1 MGGGSASS
9 GKSSSS
15 STKTTTYGNTT
26 TSNPYI
32 TSTTNNK
39 GTTTDWKDGTALQS
53 VNNFVNDNINGLLQE
68 YINPSIDSATNQAK
82 LNQFNNA
89 QQQNLQNNIINPLA
103 KNNMIRSSQATNLYN
118 NLSNQSADYV
128 NSLIANSQDTTAN
141 TINNLMNYVLQGWNV
156 INGNQAL
163 SLNSSQGNATSN
175 VNTTGKSNSV
185 SYST

>member
-1 MGGGSASS
+1 M
-9 GKSSSS
+9 
-15 STKTTTYGNTT
+15 
-26 TSNPYI
+26 
-32 TSTTNNK
+32 NN
-39 GTTTDWKDGTALQS
+39 
-53 VNNFVNDNINGLLQE
+53 NIDSLLQE
-68 YINPSIDSATNQAK
+68 YLNPSINSTTNQAK

-103 KNNMIRSSQATNLYN
+103 NNNMIRSSQATNLYN

-128 NSLIANSQDTTAN
+128 NSLLASSQDNTAN
-141 TINNLMNYVLQGWNV
+141 VINNLMNYVLQGWNV

-175 VNTTGKSNSV
+175 ASTTSNSKSS

>member
-1 MGGGSASS
+1 M
-9 GKSSSS
+9 
-15 STKTTTYGNTT
+15 N
-26 TSNPYI
+26 NYI
-32 TSTTNNK
+32 DS
-39 GTTTDWKDGTALQS
+39 
-53 VNNFVNDNINGLLQE
+53 LLQE
-68 YINPSIDSATNQAK
+68 YLNPSINSTTNQAK

-103 KNNMIRSSQATNLYN
+103 NNNMIRSSQATNLYN

-128 NSLIANSQDTTAN
+128 NSLLASSQDNTAN
-141 TINNLMNYVLQGWNV
+141 VINNLMNYVLQGWNV

-175 VNTTGKSNSV
+175 ASTTSNSKSS

>member
-1 MGGGSASS
+1 M
-9 GKSSSS
+9 
-15 STKTTTYGNTT
+15 
-26 TSNPYI
+26 
-32 TSTTNNK
+32 NN
-39 GTTTDWKDGTALQS
+39 
-53 VNNFVNDNINGLLQE
+53 NIDSLLQE
-68 YINPSIDSATNQAK
+68 YINPSINSTTNQAK

-103 KNNMIRSSQATNLYN
+103 NNNMIRSSQATNLYN

-128 NSLIANSQDTTAN
+128 NSLLASSQDNTAN
-141 TINNLMNYVLQGWNV
+141 VINNLMNYVLQGWNV

-175 VNTTGKSNSV
+175 ASTTSNSKSS